1 MGEIVGT
8 ELKVLSQFGEGFL
21 KGHSQ
26 IGFDARTSGRS
37 FKSRKI
43 RDCAAKSDPYR
54 RAPYRK
60 PTAWRVKSIAS
71 QNHARNDRHLG
82 DVGQRRGAGAH
93 GRALKERI
101 CAIADSAFR
110 KHP

>member
-1 MGEIVGT
+1 MTAGIYCYLPRSALIERRYSSAHPLAWRMGEIVGT
-8 ELKVLSQFGEGFL
+8 ELKVLSQCGEDFL

-37 FKSRKI
+37 FESRKI
-43 RDCAAKSDPYR
+43 RYCAAKSDPYR

-71 QNHARNDRHLG
+71 QNHARNDRHL
-82 DVGQRRGAGAH
+82 
-93 GRALKERI
+93 
-101 CAIADSAFR
+101 
-110 KHP
+110 